1 MYLEREKRFYSYNGK
16 LKVKVIEEVERN
28 EKPRLP
34 QEGVEIDGGQ
44 AVGIVTEAAYWRKA
58 NHIHKWFID
67 NCAGGEDDCTRIDVD
82 GEDLENLLEVCK
94 KVKASSKLKEQW
106 VEDGLTRLLSNL
118 HTRGTRQLIRF
129 ALDEIIKGV
138 LDIELRLPC
147 LVDDGTSGLLHH
159 LASSRLLST
168 IAWDVNRATSHHDAV
183 LQLHLCTK
191 YLSQYARED
200 VQIII
205 FDIINHKLA
214 LHLQYQ
220 QVVVPLLCNNR
231 SEPCLVRTLREI
243 ITQNLLAFRPQYV
256 QIICH

>member
-1 MYLEREKRFYSYNGK
+1 MVDCILELQFKGISGDIQHSCVLKLLSHVVANGIRQVGLAYSTAT
-16 LKVKVIEEVERN
+16 EE
-28 EKPRLP
+28 
-34 QEGVEIDGGQ
+34 
-44 AVGIVTEAAYWRKA
+44 
-58 NHIHKWFID
+58 
-67 NCAGGEDDCTRIDVD
+67 
-82 GEDLENLLEVCK
+82 
-94 KVKASSKLKEQW
+94 EQW

-118 HTRGTRQLIRF
+118 HTRSTRQLIRL
-129 ALDEIIKGV
+129 ALDEVVKGV
-138 LDIELRLPC
+138 LEIELRLPR

-183 LQLHLCTK
+183 LQLHLCAK
-191 YLSQYARED
+191 HLSQHARED